1 MMEKKGSFCRNC
13 GAHLENNTKVCPQC
27 GAKNTNAK
35 RPIYKK
41 WWFWVIIVVI
51 VLAAIGTGSSGPKKV
66 GQNEPVNDSNM
77 AQTNTPDNG
86 NSNTV
91 SSGENKF
98 YVGDKVELNDIVVSL
113 NAVTENSG
121 SAYNKPG
128 DGNVFV
134 LCSFSIENNSASEI
148 NISSVLCFDAY
159 CDSYACN
166 YSLGAQL
173 ESNDN
178 QLDGTIAAGKKMK
191 GTIGFEVPSDWKEL
205 EIHFTPDFWAKQDIV
220 FIANH

>member
-13 GAHLENNTKVCPQC
+13 GAHLENNAKVCPQC

-51 VLAAIGTGSSGPKKV
+51 VLAAIGASNSGPKKV

-77 AQTNTPDNG
+77 TQPSTPNNG
-86 NSNTV
+86 NSNTI

-166 YSLGAQL
+166 YSLSAQL

-178 QLDGTIAAGKKMK
+178 QLDGAIAAGKKMK

>member
-1 MMEKKGSFCRNC
+1 MENKSSFCRNC
-13 GAHLENNTKVCPQC
+13 GAQLENGAKVCPQC

-35 RPIYKK
+35 RPIYRK

-51 VLAAIGTGSSGPKKV
+51 VLAAIGTGRSGPKKV
-66 GQNEPVNDSNM
+66 GQNEPANGGSMSQSPASGSSDSS
-77 AQTNTPDNG
+77 TTVT
-86 NSNTV
+86 SNE
-91 SSGENKF
+91 SKF
-98 YVGDKVELNDIVVSL
+98 YIGDKVELNNIVVSL
-113 NAVTENSG
+113 DGVTENSG

-159 CDSYACN
+159 CDGYACN
-166 YSLGAQL
+166 YSLNAQL
-173 ESNDN
+173 DSNDN
-178 QLDGTIAAGKKMK
+178 QLDGAVAAGKKMK

-205 EIHFTPDFWAKQDIV
+205 EIHFTPDFWAQQDII